1 MSPLNHLV
9 AFGQRIRKL
18 RRERGWTQ
26 TQLAQALDQLD
37 IKPKV
42 KADVPYLSK
51 IENGRIDYVP
61 GEELIRA
68 LAAVLLANA
77 DELLDLAGRIDT
89 RALQDTISQQPAAGI
104 LLRRIQNGDVTSE
117 QLRRWVRETERSKAP
132 KDKNARTP

>member
-9 AFGQRIRKL
+9 AFGQRIRTL

-26 TQLAQALDQLD
+26 TQLAQEL
-37 IKPKV
+37 V
-42 KADVPYLSK
+42 KQGVSADVPYLSK

-104 LLRRIQNGDVTSE
+104 LLRRIQAGDVTPE
-117 QLRRWVRETERSKAP
+117 QLRRWVRETERGKET
-132 KDKNARTP
+132 KDKNARTPRP